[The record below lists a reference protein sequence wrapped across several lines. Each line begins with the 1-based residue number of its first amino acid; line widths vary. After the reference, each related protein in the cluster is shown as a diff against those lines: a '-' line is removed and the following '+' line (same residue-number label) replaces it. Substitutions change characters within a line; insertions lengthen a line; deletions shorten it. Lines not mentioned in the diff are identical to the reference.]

1 MQFYRII
8 RNLVDVSNVYKDVFG
23 DKSISL
29 GKACLEI
36 LGKDIDK
43 SWRMSNWEKRPL
55 KLAQMHYG
63 ALDAY
68 CMLPLLQKMI
78 EQGYQKEGF
87 NFKKYVKTQSLKN
100 QEEEAKNGEKKDKKK
115 SNYKKKGSK
124 PKEETK

>member
-78 EQGYQKEGF
+78 EQGQQKEGF

-124 PKEETK
+124 PTEEAK